1 VKIAISILIMIKHE
15 FLYVLLQIVR
25 ERDAIVETVTD
36 LNSTIVK
43 FREVVQKLTDENSLL
58 RKNLEEESTKTIPGL
73 VESLDFKVLKKD
85 YTFTI
90 DK

>member
-1 VKIAISILIMIKHE
+1 MIKHE